1 MEIILKQDVP
11 NLGQKDDTVTVKNGY
26 ATNYLIPQGLAIL
39 ATASAKKIHAENIRQ
54 RAHKEEKFR
63 SEATQTVNSLEVL
76 DVIKIGAK
84 TSSTG
89 KIFGSVNNIQ
99 IAEALTEQGFNIDRK
114 NISIVGEDNVKEV
127 GIYEAD
133 IKIYKNI
140 HAQIKF
146 EVISE

>member
-1 MEIILKQDVP
+1 MEVILKQNVQ
-11 NLGQKDDTVTVKNGY
+11 NLGQKDDIVNVKNGY
-26 ATNYLIPQGLAIL
+26 ATNYLIPQGFAIL
-39 ATASAKKIHAENIRQ
+39 ATVSAKKIHAENIRQ

-63 SEATQTVNSLEVL
+63 SEATQTVNKLEAL
-76 DVIKIGAK
+76 ELIKIGAK

-89 KIFGSVNNIQ
+89 KIFGSINNIQ
-99 IAEALTEQGFNIDRK
+99 IAEALTARGFDIDRK

-127 GIYEAD
+127 GVHEAD

-140 HAQIKF
+140 HARIKF

>member
-11 NLGQKDDTVTVKNGY
+11 NLGHKDDTITVKNGY

-63 SEATQTVNSLEVL
+63 SEAAQTVSKLEAL
-76 DVIKIGAK
+76 DIIKIGAK

-99 IAEALTEQGFNIDRK
+99 ISEALTVQGFDIDRK
-114 NISIVGEDNVKEV
+114 NISIVGEDSIKEV
-127 GIYEAD
+127 GTYEAD
-133 IKIYKNI
+133 IKIYKTI
-140 HAQIKF
+140 HARIKF